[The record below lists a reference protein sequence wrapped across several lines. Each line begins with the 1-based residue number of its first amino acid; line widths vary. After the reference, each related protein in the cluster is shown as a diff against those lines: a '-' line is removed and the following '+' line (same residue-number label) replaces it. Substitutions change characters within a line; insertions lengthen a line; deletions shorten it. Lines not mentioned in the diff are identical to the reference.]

1 MRGGMDALEGLISY
15 NFIMQQV
22 YYIEKQKYWHKN
34 IKDIERGNYYLE
46 RR

>member
-1 MRGGMDALEGLISY
+1 MNKEVE
-15 NFIMQQV
+15 N
-22 YYIEKQKYWHKN
+22 YIEKQKYGHKN